1 MSKNDQ
7 SILKTTEIFNRLT
20 NKLNFSLKNRSDS
33 ILGLDILRDS
43 IKRDLLLLTSL
54 FLEKKIISLVQSD
67 STFFDV
73 QELRQTFLTLV
84 CQISE
89 TFLAKNYGRTIKIRS
104 KILNKCLYNKVTK
117 EDIQILFQIPVC
129 SLVNPECSL
138 FRATFSPV
146 YNFATDFFLESL
158 FENLV
163 IEISNC
169 VLFMIVSEFSDIYNV
184 RQNLYKA
191 NFLSVRNLE
200 RFKNNFVWQTTIKS
214 IIRRPKNIYDSRY
227 RLWIIRASGI
237 YCKVVYANRSKEL
250 SKLRKVPLATVT
262 FVEFLD
268 FLSSRFD
275 EFFYMLG
282 NGLRFTLTS
291 VIGQVIGLVWRG
303 IIEGL
308 KR

>member
-89 TFLAKNYGRTIKIRS
+89 TFLAKHYGRTIKIRS
-104 KILNKCLYNKVTK
+104 KILNKCLYNRVAK
-117 EDIQILFQIPVC
+117 EDIQILFQIPIC
-129 SLVNPECSL
+129 SLVDSECNL
-138 FRATFSPV
+138 FRATFSPI
-146 YNFATDFFLESL
+146 YNSATDFFLESL

-169 VLFMIVSEFSDIYNV
+169 VLFIIVSEFSDIYNV

-275 EFFYMLG
+275 EFFYTLG

>member
-7 SILKTTEIFNRLT
+7 TILKTTEIFNRLT

-73 QELRQTFLTLV
+73 QKLRQTFLTLV

-104 KILNKCLYNKVTK
+104 KILNKCLYNKITK
-117 EDIQILFQIPVC
+117 EDIRILFQIPIC
-129 SLVNPECSL
+129 SLVDPECSL
-138 FRATFSPV
+138 FRAAFSPV
-146 YNFATDFFLESL
+146 YSSATDFFLESL
-158 FENLV
+158 FENLI

-169 VLFMIVSEFSDIYNV
+169 VLFIIISEFSDIYNV

-214 IIRRPKNIYDSRY
+214 SIRRPKNIYDSRY

-237 YCKVVYANRSKEL
+237 YCKIVYANRSKEL
-250 SKLRKVPLATVT
+250 SKLRKIPLATIT

-282 NGLRFTLTS
+282 NSLRFTLTS